1 MGYACRSYLKMPLSS
16 DHRHG
21 IGLDRQFSET
31 DFSIVISH
39 IGSTDAGI
47 VHPYGWDAHWR
58 LSHRIPSP
66 GRKFWAPRIIGN
78 RSLSQLPQYS
88 GRGASMHRLI
98 WIATR
103 GLMEI
108 LGLDPYQS
116 ETQYLQTKFGVPANR
131 KYSGNLFPLCFLFI
145 STFCHPST
153 KSGNLAEIFFHS
165 CFHFRIVH
173 HQWRQ

>member
-1 MGYACRSYLKMPLSS
+1 MPLMGYACRSYLKMPLSS

-108 LGLDPYQS
+108 LGL
-116 ETQYLQTKFGVPANR
+116 VPSNPR
-131 KYSGNLFPLCFLFI
+131 RNTSKQNLECRPIGNIVEICFHFVSSLFPL
-145 STFCHPST
+145 SVTHPPRV
-153 KSGNLAEIFFHS
+153 EI
-165 CFHFRIVH
+165 
-173 HQWRQ
+173 

>member
-1 MGYACRSYLKMPLSS
+1 MPLMGYACRSYLKMPLSS

-108 LGLDPYQS
+108 LGL
-116 ETQYLQTKFGVPANR
+116 VPSNPR
-131 KYSGNLFPLCFLFI
+131 RNTSKQNLECRPRGNIVEIRFHFVSSLFPL
-145 STFCHPST
+145 SVTHPPRV
-153 KSGNLAEIFFHS
+153 EI
-165 CFHFRIVH
+165 
-173 HQWRQ
+173 